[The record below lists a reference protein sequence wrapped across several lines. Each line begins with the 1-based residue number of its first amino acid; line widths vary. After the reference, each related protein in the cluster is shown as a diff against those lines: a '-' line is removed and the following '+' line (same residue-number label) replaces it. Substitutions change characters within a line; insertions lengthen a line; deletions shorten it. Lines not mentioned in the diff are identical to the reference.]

1 MTDHFKSR
9 RIAFAS
15 LPFIFSILI
24 YFRREAFYFVP
35 VTIYAVSSLI
45 CFILYGMDKKR
56 SYDPKQPY
64 RIPENTLHFFEFI
77 GGWPGALIAQM
88 VFKHKTQKK
97 PYVSIL
103 YTIIAVHLIGW
114 IYFFYR

>member
-1 MTDHFKSR
+1 MTDLFKLR

-24 YFRREAFYFVP
+24 YLRHNAFYFVP

-56 SYDPKQPY
+56 SNDPKKPN

-97 PYVSIL
+97 PFVTIL
-103 YTIIAVHLIGW
+103 YFIVFLHLAIW
-114 IYFFYR
+114 AYYFYR

>member
-1 MTDHFKSR
+1 MLK
-9 RIAFAS
+9 IAFAS

-24 YFRREAFYFVP
+24 YLRHNAFYFVT
-35 VTIYAVSSLI
+35 VTIYTVSSLI
-45 CFILYGMDKKR
+45 CFILYGLDKSR
-56 SYDPKQPY
+56 SNDPKKPN

-77 GGWPGALIAQM
+77 GGWPGALMAQM

-103 YTIIAVHLIGW
+103 HAIIAVHLIGW
-114 IYFFYR
+114 IYFLFFYNTV